1 MSNQKINNT
10 FEKFTSD
17 VVKKSNTVE
26 NKNDTNIQDNQLNQV
41 RKDSEDQIK
50 LKKQRE
56 LQKKEFEENLKFNLY
71 KSQRVPNI

>member
-56 LQKKEFEENLKFNLY
+56 LQKKEFNLY